1 MEMEKEKIAPWV
13 ERMNAEPDGK
23 KRNGI
28 VAEMCK
34 EHSLKIGDAWKLLK
48 ENGFGAQAAPNGSGT
63 EDKPPEEK
71 PSEDKPKTVAVRV
84 SHKTEYPRYRCAGL
98 VLTSNPENYL
108 VTEEQFNKLKN
119 DPWVVVKQ

>member
-1 MEMEKEKIAPWV
+1 MEMEKEKIATWI
-13 ERMNAEPDGK
+13 ERLNAETDGK

-63 EDKPPEEK
+63 EDKPPET
-71 PSEDKPKTVAVRV
+71 KTVAVLV

-119 DPWVVVKQ
+119 DPWVVLKQ